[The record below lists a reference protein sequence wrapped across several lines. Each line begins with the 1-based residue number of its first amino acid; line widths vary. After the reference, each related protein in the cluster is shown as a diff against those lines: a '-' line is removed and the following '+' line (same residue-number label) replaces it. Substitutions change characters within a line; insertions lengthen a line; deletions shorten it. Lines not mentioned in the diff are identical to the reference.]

1 MENVDVPNVKMRK
14 VIGGFE
20 QKKRS
25 EHLFLAIIFAFPI
38 LQFLVMYV
46 GVNLNSILLAF
57 KTYDQQTSSY
67 YISGF
72 GNFKEVFRI
81 FSGDTFLLGTIKRGM
96 TYYFFNTFLGMPI
109 NLAVAYLLYK
119 KIRGA
124 EFFRTVLFIPS
135 LISSMAMVIMF
146 QNFINEGITQLF
158 IDWLDYGVY
167 DVPRF
172 FTDPKIAFPVMIFY
186 NLWIGVGGGMI
197 IYMSAMSR
205 VPVSVIEYG
214 RLEGI
219 SLPREF
225 VSVIFPM
232 IYPTVALF
240 FVTGLPGLFMGS
252 GPLYAFYGDKAQ
264 PEMQTLAYYLFT
276 RIVGENASY
285 QQYPFASAVGLTT
298 TFVMAPIV
306 FTARKVLNHF
316 DPNVEY

>member
-1 MENVDVPNVKMRK
+1 MANFHFPAIKGKKE
-14 VIGGFE
+14 IGGFE
-20 QKKRS
+20 KKRRADAI
-25 EHLFLAIIFAFPI
+25 FLAIIFAFPI
-38 LQFLVMYV
+38 LQFVVMYV
-46 GVNLNSILLAF
+46 GVNINSILLAF
-57 KTYDQQTSSY
+57 QTYDAQTSTY

-72 GNFKEVFRI
+72 GNFKEVVRI
-81 FSGDTFLLGTIKRGM
+81 FSGDSFLLGTIQRGM
-96 TYYFFNTFLGMPI
+96 TYYFFNTFVGMPI
-109 NLAVAYLLYK
+109 NLFVAYLLYK
-119 KIRGA
+119 RITGA
-124 EFFRTVLFIPS
+124 EVFRVILFIPS

-146 QNFINEGITQLF
+146 QNFFNEGIAEVFIELF
-158 IDWLDYGVY
+158 KYDPY

-172 FTDPKIAFPVMIFY
+172 FTDPTIAFPLMIFY
-186 NLWIGVGGGMI
+186 NLWVGVGGGMI

-219 SLPREF
+219 SLFKEF
-225 VSVIFPM
+225 VTVIFPM

-252 GPLYAFYGDKAQ
+252 GPLYAFYGDHAL

-276 RIVGENASY
+276 RIVGENSSY

-298 TFVMAPIV
+298 TLIMAPIV

>member
-1 MENVDVPNVKMRK
+1 MANFHFPNVKQK
-14 VIGGFE
+14 KEIGGFE
-20 QKKRS
+20 KKRRADTI
-25 EHLFLAIIFAFPI
+25 FLAIIFAFPI
-38 LQFLVMYV
+38 LQFLVMYI

-57 KTYDQQTSSY
+57 KTYDQSKSAY
-67 YISGF
+67 YFSGF

-96 TYYFFNTFLGMPI
+96 TYYLFNTFVGMPV
-109 NLAVAYLLYK
+109 NLFVAYLLYK
-119 KIRGA
+119 KIFAA

-146 QNFINEGITQLF
+146 QKFFNEGVTKIYIELF
-158 IDWLDYGVY
+158 NYSPY

-172 FTDPKIAFPVMIFY
+172 FTDPTIAFPLMIFY
-186 NLWIGVGGGMI
+186 NLWVGVGGGMI

-219 SLPREF
+219 SLLREF
-225 VSVIFPM
+225 ISVIFPM

-264 PEMQTLAYYLFT
+264 PEMQTLSYYLFT

-298 TFVMAPIV
+298 TLIMAPIV

>member
-38 LQFLVMYV
+38 VQFLVMYV

-219 SLPREF
+219 SLLREF
-225 VSVIFPM
+225 ISVIFPM

>member
-197 IYMSAMSR
+197 IYMSAMSC

-219 SLPREF
+219 SLLREF

>member
-1 MENVDVPNVKMRK
+1 
-14 VIGGFE
+14 
-20 QKKRS
+20 
-25 EHLFLAIIFAFPI
+25 
-38 LQFLVMYV
+38 
-46 GVNLNSILLAF
+46 
-57 KTYDQQTSSY
+57 
-67 YISGF
+67 
-72 GNFKEVFRI
+72 
-81 FSGDTFLLGTIKRGM
+81 M

-219 SLPREF
+219 SLLREF

>member
-1 MENVDVPNVKMRK
+1 MGKTNFQNVTKRK
-14 VIGGFE
+14 ELGGFAR
-20 QKKRS
+20 KKWSDR
-25 EHLFLAIIFAFPI
+25 LFLAIIFAFPI
-38 LQFLVMYV
+38 VQFLVMYV

-57 KTYDQQTSSY
+57 QTYDAKSSSY
-67 YISGF
+67 YFSGLN
-72 GNFKEVFRI
+72 NFQEVFRI
-81 FSGDTFLLGTIKRGM
+81 FSGDTFLLGTIQKGM
-96 TYYFFNTFLGMPI
+96 IYYFFNTFLGMPI

-119 KIRGA
+119 KIFAA

-146 QNFINEGITQLF
+146 QNFINEGITQMF
-158 IDWLDYGVY
+158 IDVFHYDVY

-172 FTDPKIAFPVMIFY
+172 FTDPTIAFPIMIFY
-186 NLWIGVGGGMI
+186 NLWIGVGGGMM

-205 VPVSVIEYG
+205 VPESVIEYG

-219 SLPREF
+219 SLFREF
-225 VSVIFPM
+225 ISVIFPM
-232 IYPTVALF
+232 IYPTIALF

-285 QQYPFASAVGLTT
+285 QQYPFASAVGLSTT
-298 TFVMAPIV
+298 LIMAPIV
-306 FTARKVLNHF
+306 FTARKLLDHF

>member
-1 MENVDVPNVKMRK
+1 MRDENFPNVKMRK
-14 VIGGFE
+14 EIGGFAK
-20 QKKRS
+20 KKRS
-25 EHLFLAIIFAFPI
+25 DNIFLAIIFAFPI

-57 KTYDQQTSSY
+57 KTYDQSKSAY
-67 YISGF
+67 YFSGF

-81 FSGDTFLLGTIKRGM
+81 FSGDTFLLGTIKKGM
-96 TYYFFNTFLGMPI
+96 TYYFFNTFVGMPI

-146 QNFINEGITQLF
+146 QNFVNEGITQVF
-158 IDWLDYGVY
+158 IDIFGYNVY

-172 FTDPKIAFPVMIFY
+172 FTDPKFAFPIMIFY
-186 NLWIGVGGGMI
+186 NLWVGVGGGMI

-219 SLPREF
+219 SLFREF
-225 VSVIFPM
+225 ISVIFPM

-276 RIVGENASY
+276 RIVGENSSY

-298 TFVMAPIV
+298 TFIMAPIV
-306 FTARKVLNHF
+306 FTARKVLDRF

>member
-1 MENVDVPNVKMRK
+1 MANFHFPNVKGK
-14 VIGGFE
+14 KELGGFK
-20 QKKRS
+20 KKRRADTI
-25 EHLFLAIIFAFPI
+25 FLAIIFAFPI
-38 LQFLVMYV
+38 LQFCVMYL

-57 KTYDQQTSSY
+57 QTYDAKKSAY
-67 YISGF
+67 YFSGL
-72 GNFKEVFRI
+72 GNFREVFRI

-96 TYYFFNTFLGMPI
+96 TYYFFNTFVGMPI
-109 NLAVAYLLYK
+109 NLFVAYLLYK

-124 EFFRTVLFIPS
+124 EFFRVVLFIPS

-146 QNFINEGITQLF
+146 QNFFNEGITEMFIGLF
-158 IDWLDYGVY
+158 KYDPY

-172 FTDPKIAFPVMIFY
+172 FTDPTIAFPLMIFY
-186 NLWIGVGGGMI
+186 NLWVGVGGGMI

-219 SLPREF
+219 SLFREF
-225 VSVIFPM
+225 ISVIFPM

-240 FVTGLPGLFMGS
+240 LVTGLPGLFMGS
-252 GPLYAFYGDKAQ
+252 GPLYAFYGDHAQ
-264 PEMQTLAYYLFT
+264 PEMQTLSYYLFT

-298 TFVMAPIV
+298 TLIMAPIV